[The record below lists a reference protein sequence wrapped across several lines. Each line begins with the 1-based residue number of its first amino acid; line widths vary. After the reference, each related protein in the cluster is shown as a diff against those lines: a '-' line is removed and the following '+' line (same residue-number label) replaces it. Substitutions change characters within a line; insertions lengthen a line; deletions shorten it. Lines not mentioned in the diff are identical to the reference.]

1 MFVGNRNSIQVG
13 IYQNSSTQTFKIE
26 QWLLTFSSSTGADQ
40 QQQLNDYWQLL
51 AEKYHFH
58 TDHTLI
64 HNETGEIVNKCL
76 HG

>member
-1 MFVGNRNSIQVG
+1 MFIGYRSSIQIG
-13 IYQNSSTQTFKIE
+13 IYQISSTRTFKIE
-26 QWLLTFSSSTGADQ
+26 QCLLTFSSSTGADQ

-64 HNETGEIVNKCL
+64 HNETSEIVNKCL